1 MFVVLIVSWLVRHR
15 QMSCALGLRKESEE
29 VGWLGWVLVPTIAH
43 GAKGMISSVV
53 TVASSL
59 QRSGQV
65 MDDAC
70 GVDAETITKCTLDK
84 KSH

>member
-1 MFVVLIVSWLVRHR
+1 MD
-15 QMSCALGLRKESEE
+15 
-29 VGWLGWVLVPTIAH
+29 TYNAH
-43 GAKGMISSVV
+43 AAEDVISSVV